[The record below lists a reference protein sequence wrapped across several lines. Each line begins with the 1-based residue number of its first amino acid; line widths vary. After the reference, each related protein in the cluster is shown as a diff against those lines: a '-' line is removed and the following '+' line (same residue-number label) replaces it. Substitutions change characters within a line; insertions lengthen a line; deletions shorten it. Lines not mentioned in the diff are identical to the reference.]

1 MNENPMGADGSDERD
16 EVGQLIEQAQQAQS
30 AGNESLALHLY
41 LAAFEQLSTRAGNNR
56 PVGGERPLRAAW
68 DLAVRSSDRRGAEAV
83 LEKLMPYLT
92 PAEAAG
98 HAGILAQMAA
108 QDLSNL
114 GIDPSNM
121 PDLSELA
128 NLDLEGLEDLVDQLP
143 PEITN
148 LFDVEGLLGQ
158 SGGFKVKMDDEG
170 PITSDAVGAGSAN
183 PGDETKALPADDKAD
198 DSDLVPLDPAL
209 PVSPVPPVNPMN
221 PMGSPQD
228 FLNSMLSALGGG
240 GVSFANQNMPQQ
252 AAETMPAP
260 HFSDVPGFNDVKR
273 ELQALGIGIN
283 PDSELGKQAQADL
296 LFHGIDGFT
305 SLPSVII
312 RVPEGTD
319 LTKLIHAAAGE
330 MDVPFAQLS
339 VSVAPG
345 SRRRDNPEVSV
356 RMRGDFAPMRPGSMP
371 AKGILFIDCADEWPE
386 GLAANTRRLG
396 DYVSTM
402 AAQPG
407 VAVVLTCSQDEMPPR
422 DLLQRLGDE
431 VHVIVALAP
440 QVTERYDAWARI
452 AEVHPS
458 AKGIDVGLLAMVT
471 DGMLTDTF
479 ELAVRDAATDAWRLG
494 LSEGR
499 RQEVSTIDVLG
510 KLADYAPN
518 EDVYNRIMA
527 VIDEQW
533 SAQLDRMEQELS
545 NEGGEDAQ

>member
-1 MNENPMGADGSDERD
+1 MNENPMGADGSEDRD

-30 AGNESLALHLY
+30 AGNDSLALHLY
-41 LAAFEQLSTRAGNNR
+41 LAAFEQLSTRAGSDR
-56 PVGGERPLRAAW
+56 PVGGDRPLRAAW
-68 DLAVRSSDRRGAEAV
+68 DLAMRANDRRGAESV

-108 QDLSNL
+108 QDLSSL
-114 GIDPSNM
+114 GIDPSSM

-128 NLDLEGLEDLVDQLP
+128 NLDLESLEDLVDQLP

-148 LFDVEGLLGQ
+148 LFDVDGLLGQ
-158 SGGFKVKMDDEG
+158 GGGFRVKMDDEG

-183 PGDETKALPADDKAD
+183 PGDEAKALPAEDKVD
-198 DSDLVPLDPAL
+198 DSEIVPLDPAL
-209 PVSPVPPVNPMN
+209 PANPVQPMGA
-221 PMGSPQD
+221 MGSPQD

-252 AAETMPAP
+252 AGEKMPAP
-260 HFSDVPGFNDVKR
+260 HFADVPGFNDVKR

-283 PDSELGKQAQADL
+283 PESDLGKQAQADL

-319 LTKLIHAAAGE
+319 LTKLVHAAAGE

-345 SRRRDNPEVSV
+345 SRRRESPEVAV
-356 RMRGDFAPMRPGSMP
+356 RMRGDFAPMRPGAMP
-371 AKGILFIDCADEWPE
+371 AKGILFIDCADEWPD

-407 VAVVLTCSQDEMPPR
+407 VAVVLTCSQDKMPPR

-440 QVTERYDAWARI
+440 QVAERYDAWTRI

-494 LSEGR
+494 LAEGR

-518 EDVYNRIMA
+518 EDVYNRIMG

-533 SAQLDRMEQELS
+533 SAQLERMEQELS
-545 NEGGEDAQ
+545 GEADQGGAE